1 MNKPLL
7 DLLNGETLSFED
19 SARLFSHVV
28 KGDMSDVAITSLL
41 VAMKVRGETPAEIA
55 GAAHALRLHSEE
67 FSRPSYQY
75 ADCCGTGGDGTSTIN
90 ISTIVAFVSAA
101 AGLPVA
107 KHGNRSVSSKCG
119 SADVLEASGIAL
131 DLEADAA
138 RTALDE
144 NGFCFLFAPHFHK
157 GVRHVMPVRN
167 ELATRTV
174 FNLLGPLINPARP
187 PVQLMGVYDPALC
200 NPAAQTLNL
209 LGVERAI
216 VVHGSGL
223 DEVAVHGPT
232 RASIVINGDVRDL
245 TLTPEDFGLK
255 IYDMSAITGGE
266 VDENLVIMRRILDG
280 KGTDAQNAYVAANA
294 GALLHVAGL
303 VSSFRDG
310 AELAVELLKNG
321 RAKARFERA
330 ATFSKAPLAEA
341 CA

>member
-1 MNKPLL
+1 MTMLL
-7 DLLNGETLSFED
+7 ENVLNGEKLSFED
-19 SARLFSHVV
+19 SARLFSQLV

-67 FSRPSYQY
+67 FPRPDYLY

-90 ISTIVAFVSAA
+90 ISTIVAFVCAA

-131 DLEADAA
+131 DLEADDA
-138 RTALDE
+138 RDALDE

-157 GVRHVMPVRN
+157 GVRHVMPVRK

-187 PVQLMGVYDPALC
+187 PVQLMGVYDPVLC
-200 NPAAQTLNL
+200 RPVAETLNL
-209 LGVERAI
+209 LGTERAI

-232 RASIVINGDVRDL
+232 TASIVMNGEVRDL
-245 TLTPEDFGLK
+245 TLTPADFGLK
-255 IYDMSAITGGE
+255 TYDVNAISGGE
-266 VDENLVIMRRILDG
+266 VSENLALMRCILDG

-294 GALLHVAGL
+294 GALLHVAGRAA
-303 VSSFRDG
+303 SFRDG
-310 AELAVELLKNG
+310 AELALELLKNG
-321 RAKARFERA
+321 RAKERFEK
-330 ATFSKAPLAEA
+330 ATMFQKPDIEV